1 MTDDALNPNFEWKKK
16 SIGKKERLSRRID
29 SNQTLLF
36 EKKKK
41 NDFSQALSITAN
53 NTKNNGNINLLR
65 KRVKEALDDDYDE
78 DDEWIFDALNLFNFE
93 MEFGDVF
100 YSLLSLADEAGLDA
114 EECLNKALSKYQ
126 ERMNKKN
133 NIGSGR

>member
-1 MTDDALNPNFEWKKK
+1 MQRKVKFFNEKVMKREDKASVETRLLDIQSELGELAKEVLKATDYGKTSFVKTDD
-16 SIGKKERLSRRID
+16 
-29 SNQTLLF
+29 
-36 EKKKK
+36 
-41 NDFSQALSITAN
+41 
-53 NTKNNGNINLLR
+53 
-65 KRVKEALDDDYDE
+65 
-78 DDEWIFDALNLFNFE
+78 FE

>member
-1 MTDDALNPNFEWKKK
+1 MQRKVKFFNEKVMKREDKASVETRLLDIQSELGELAKEVLKATDYGKTSFAKTDD
-16 SIGKKERLSRRID
+16 
-29 SNQTLLF
+29 
-36 EKKKK
+36 
-41 NDFSQALSITAN
+41 
-53 NTKNNGNINLLR
+53 
-65 KRVKEALDDDYDE
+65 
-78 DDEWIFDALNLFNFE
+78 FE